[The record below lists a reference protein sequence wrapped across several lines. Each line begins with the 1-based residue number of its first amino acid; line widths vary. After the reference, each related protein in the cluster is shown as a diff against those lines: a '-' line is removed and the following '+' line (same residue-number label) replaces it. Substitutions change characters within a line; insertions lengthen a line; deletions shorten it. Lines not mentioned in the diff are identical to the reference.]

1 MLKLNKITKIY
12 NRKKANEF
20 EALHGVS
27 LEIADGEMVA
37 IIGKSGA
44 GKSTLLHILAC
55 IDSYES
61 GKYRID
67 DTLIK
72 KLSERKLAQ
81 IRNEKIGM
89 VMQDFAL
96 VEDFTALENVMLPL
110 EFAKRKK
117 PNRKL
122 LALNALKS
130 VGMEEYAKKPVNK
143 LSGGQ
148 KQRVAIARAIVNEPS
163 VILADEP
170 TGALDSKTATEIMS
184 VFQELHAQGKTVIIV
199 THDMG
204 IAEQCER
211 IIEIADGNI
220 VS

>member
-1 MLKLNKITKIY
+1 MITLRNVTKIY

-20 EALHGVS
+20 EALHGIS
-27 LEIADGEMVA
+27 LEIADGEMAAV
-37 IIGKSGA
+37 IGKSGA

-61 GKYRID
+61 GEYHID
-67 DTLIK
+67 ETLVK
-72 KLSERKLAQ
+72 KLTERKSAQ

-117 PNRKL
+117 TGRKQ
-122 LALNALKS
+122 LALNALRS
-130 VGMEEYAKKPVNK
+130 VGMAEFAKKPVSK

-148 KQRVAIARAIVNEPS
+148 KQRVAIARAIVNEPT

-170 TGALDSKTATEIMS
+170 TGALDSGTAQEIMD
-184 VFQELHAQGKTVIIV
+184 VFKLLHEQGKTVIIV

-204 IAEQCER
+204 IAQQCER
-211 IIEIADGNI
+211 IIEITDGKLAT
-220 VS
+220 